1 MGISWINEIVQKL
14 GPRKWSQ
21 LLGVHAMSGC
31 DTVSY
36 PFGKGKTS
44 ALKLL
49 QLDLPGLDG
58 VLGQPG
64 ATSAEL
70 KATGES
76 FFLPLY
82 GQTRCSTMNEARA
95 RLFTKQKKPSAL
107 KKLPPTDANLMLHV
121 LRAHHQ
127 MLLWKA
133 ADQRDP
139 SQETENI
146 VNFGWN
152 CEGSTVTPAVSTTP
166 VAPQGLLDIV
176 SCNCVAQGKAYSS
189 SRCSCHSAGLSCTNY
204 CKCEGGDACHSHFT
218 SKQDDEENLDDD
230 H

>member
-1 MGISWINEIVQKL
+1 
-14 GPRKWSQ
+14 
-21 LLGVHAMSGC
+21 MSGC

-36 PFGKGKTS
+36 PFGKGKIS

-49 QLDLPGLDG
+49 DLDLPGLDD

-70 KATGES
+70 KATGVA

-82 GQTRCSTMNEARA
+82 GQTRCSTLNEARV
-95 RLFTKQKKPSAL
+95 RLFTKQKKPPPL

-133 ADQRDP
+133 ADQCNP
-139 SQETENI
+139 PQETQNI

-152 CEGSTVTPAVSTTP
+152 IEGSTVTPAVATTP
-166 VAPQGLLDIV
+166 INV
-176 SCNCVAQGKAYSS
+176 N
-189 SRCSCHSAGLSCTNY
+189 
-204 CKCEGGDACHSHFT
+204 
-218 SKQDDEENLDDD
+218 
-230 H
+230 